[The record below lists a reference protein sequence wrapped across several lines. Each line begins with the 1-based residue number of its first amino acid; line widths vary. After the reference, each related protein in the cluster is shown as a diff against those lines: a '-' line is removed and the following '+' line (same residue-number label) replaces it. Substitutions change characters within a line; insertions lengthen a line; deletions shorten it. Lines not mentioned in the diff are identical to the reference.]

1 MKQWAEA
8 QNLNLIHDANLPK
21 SFNSGRWKRGYNPDL
36 VFVISNIATL
46 VNKLVLEPIPR
57 TQHRPI
63 GININ
68 ATVVPKTVPSQRR
81 FNFTEANWQAF
92 LDEQDDL
99 IEDLETS
106 PMNYEK
112 VIELVHMAARNK
124 SLEVAKHLLS
134 KFNKRKCQALSREAT
149 VFRGRPL

>member
-1 MKQWAEA
+1 M
-8 QNLNLIHDANLPK
+8 
-21 SFNSGRWKRGYNPDL
+21 
-36 VFVISNIATL
+36 FVISNIATL

-57 TQHRPI
+57 THRPI

-68 ATVVPKTVPSQRR
+68 AAVVPKTVLSQRR
-81 FNFTEANWQAF
+81 FNFTKANWQAF

-99 IEDLETS
+99 IEDLEPS

-134 KFNKRKCQALSREAT
+134 QI
-149 VFRGRPL
+149 